1 MYQINNVKI
10 AGISSTVP
18 ELAIDNYSLKELY
31 GDGLDKVISN
41 IGVLRR
47 HVANCNQSTADLSA
61 EAAFRLLKELAW
73 PPESVDA
80 LIFITQTPTVKLP
93 STACLLQCSLGLRTD
108 VIAFDINLGCSGYV
122 YGLHTAGA
130 LISSGLK
137 RVLLLVG
144 DTISKIVKPGDRSTE
159 LLFGDAGTAT
169 ALEYAEGAR
178 WTFVLG
184 TDGKGFESIIAS
196 HIDPQNKAEPQEQ
209 DSAAWLSMNGGEVF
223 NFTLKRVPEIVSS
236 VYEASGY
243 THDDINYFIY
253 HQANLFMLKHLA
265 KKSNIDDKKMLTSI
279 ENYGNTSS
287 ASIPVTICH
296 NFYNQPASSRLSML
310 VGFGVGLS
318 WAGVICD
325 LSETR
330 VLPISLLAAN

>member
-10 AGISSTVP
+10 AGVSSVVP
-18 ELAIDNYSLKELY
+18 ELMIDNYSLKELY
-31 GDGLDKVISN
+31 GDSLDKVISN

-47 HVANCNQSTADLSA
+47 HVVDTQTTADLSLD
-61 EAAFRLLKELAW
+61 AAVKLLEELDW
-73 PPESVDA
+73 TPSSVDA
-80 LIFITQTPTVKLP
+80 LIFITQTPSMKLP
-93 STACLLQCSLGLRTD
+93 STACLLQSSLGLRTD
-108 VIAFDINLGCSGYV
+108 TIAFDINLGCSGYV

-144 DTISKIVKPGDRSTE
+144 DTISKIVRPGDRSTQ

-169 ALEYAEGAR
+169 ALEYSKGAR
-178 WTFVLG
+178 WNFVLG
-184 TDGKGFESIIAS
+184 TDGTGYKSIIAS
-196 HIDPQNKAEPQEQ
+196 NVDPKNKAESYET
-209 DSAAWLSMNGGEVF
+209 DSAACWLSMNGGEVF

-236 VYEASGY
+236 LYEASGLAY
-243 THDDINYFIY
+243 DDINYFIY

-265 KKSNIDDKKMLTSI
+265 KKSNIESKKLLTSI

-296 NFYNQPASSRLSML
+296 AFHNEPASPKLSML
-310 VGFGVGLS
+310 IGFGVGLS
-318 WAGVICD
+318 WAGVVCD
-325 LSETR
+325 LTDTKI
-330 VLPISLLAAN
+330 LPISSLAAD